1 MCYVESSSNIVNGTA
16 AVRQDS
22 ILDTTPNQDLYDN
35 FVEFSFTTGVGC
47 SCLSLGG
54 DTLDCKYFAKHCN
67 YERETVDSVIN
78 T

>member
-1 MCYVESSSNIVNGTA
+1 M
-16 AVRQDS
+16 RQES
-22 ILDTTPNQDLYDN
+22 ILNTTNQNLYDH

-47 SCLSLGG
+47 SCLSLGEEIVQ
-54 DTLDCKYFAKHCN
+54 CKYFAKHCN